1 MKTLFTLVSALL
13 LCAGLTT
20 SCDLDS
26 KNERHQTLFFPQS
39 PRGRILYAVQT
50 LDTLRVFSY
59 DSWRLTGVYEQP
71 KTEWFSVTP
80 DKADIPANYV
90 GNHRISIRTTPNTT
104 ATTRTGGLRLV
115 TTFAEFGTLG
125 MPVRQLSYLN
135 ILRPV
140 ATFPLG
146 TDGKPSTQPVFIE
159 TVAATASTDNH
170 IDFVLYDENTAAH
183 TLTSNAAWLTIGT
196 IDGVPVVVYPGR
208 IHLYQGYSAE
218 EVIDSGLKAGKNVAK
233 LNIEANLATTPRT
246 ATLTLTS
253 AGVSNVI
260 TITQQ
265 GKK

>member
-39 PRGRILYAVQT
+39 PRGRILYADQT

-104 ATTRTGGLRLV
+104 ATIRTGGLRLV

-125 MPVRQLSYLN
+125 MPVRQLPYLN

-183 TLTSNAAWLTIGT
+183 TLTSDAAWLTIGT
-196 IDGVPVVVYPGR
+196 IDG
-208 IHLYQGYSAE
+208 
-218 EVIDSGLKAGKNVAK
+218 GLKAGKNVAK

-260 TITQQ
+260 TIAQQ